1 MNALVKRSALPA
13 RTRFN
18 GSEAGVPRVR
28 YNKMGYL
35 HFSKKA
41 CEAFTV
47 AHPDGGPRP
56 PRELALVEF
65 DEEEKTLTFTAI
77 DKPPKGLTEEDCF
90 PIRWIDYKGG
100 TMNAEIAVKRL
111 LNYVGFEYNEGIEF
125 PIVSTNLEKHSI
137 VVSLPKPANR
147 TEDAEER
154 DSQLAPAAA
163 PNHAAAD
170 SASTPLVSYGPAHG
184 SRDSAT

>member
-28 YNKMGYL
+28 YNKLGYL

-41 CEAFTV
+41 CEAFSM
-47 AHPDGGPRP
+47 ASEPGLRS
-56 PRELALVEF
+56 PRELAVVEF
-65 DEEEKTLTFTAI
+65 DEDTKTLTFTAI
-77 DKPPKGLTEEDCF
+77 DKPPRGLTEEDCF
-90 PIRWIDYKGG
+90 RIRWVDYKGG

-125 PIVSTNLEKHSI
+125 PIVSMEKHSI

-154 DSQLAPAAA
+154 DSQSPAAA

-184 SRDSAT
+184 SRNSAT

>member
-28 YNKMGYL
+28 YNKLGYL

-41 CEAFTV
+41 CEAFSMAREV
-47 AHPDGGPRP
+47 GLAS

-65 DEEEKTLTFTAI
+65 DEEAKTLTFTAI

-90 PIRWIDYKGG
+90 RIRWVDYKGG

-137 VVSLPKPANR
+137 AVSLPPAKR

-154 DSQLAPAAA
+154 DSQESPAAA

-170 SASTPLVSYGPAHG
+170 SASVSYGPAHG
-184 SRDSAT
+184 SRNSGT